1 MSSSDTSKIRV
12 LTVQRAVVYNG
23 DTERADKVAAVLRIL
38 DSEPLLIDHDALMRA
53 VIQAPTTPPT
63 LLIGDVGDCDW
74 RELGA
79 ALVRKPQPRLEVVQ

>member
-1 MSSSDTSKIRV
+1 M
-12 LTVQRAVVYNG
+12 
-23 DTERADKVAAVLRIL
+23 LRIL

-53 VIQAPTTPPT
+53 VIQAPATPT